1 MGNMR
6 EEVLLMKEVQLVHR
20 ERKRGRNGI
29 VEKTGC
35 SPSRAGV
42 GRVINS
48 LTFGGVSFDLITT
61 CVACCR

>member
-1 MGNMR
+1 
-6 EEVLLMKEVQLVHR
+6 MKEVQLVHR

-35 SPSRAGV
+35 SPSREGV